1 MPSRNLGDKFCDDK
15 ANNEACKFD
24 KGDCCLSDSQSKKYC
39 TECLCKEKE
48 ESKTCDA
55 SPRNLGDNFCDDE
68 ANNEACEFD
77 KGDCCLLEIESKKYC
92 TECLC
97 KETNKLKPKVFPSLP
112 LEIVPPLGHQI
123 EQGDREHLPPI
134 HLYLIFEKSSFKYQL
149 QRIGFLVYFK
159 LDFYCLCSLQ
169 KSISKLILAG

>member
-112 LEIVPPLGHQI
+112 LEIVPPLGRQI
-123 EQGDREHLPPI
+123 EQGDKAHYEN
-134 HLYLIFEKSSFKYQL
+134 IFSFD
-149 QRIGFLVYFK
+149 FL
-159 LDFYCLCSLQ
+159 
-169 KSISKLILAG
+169 